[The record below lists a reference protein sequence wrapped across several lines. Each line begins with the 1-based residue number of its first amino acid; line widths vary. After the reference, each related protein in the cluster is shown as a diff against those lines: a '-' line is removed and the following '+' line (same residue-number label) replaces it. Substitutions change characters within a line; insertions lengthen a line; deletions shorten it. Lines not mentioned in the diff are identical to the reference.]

1 MALAKSCVPDV
12 PRPRALLR
20 ELRRRSLSAFVEA
33 SFMELGGEGFAP
45 NWHIDAITWHLEEV
59 ERGAIKRLIITL
71 PPRHLKSFTA
81 TVAYPAWVLGRD
93 PRRKVIAVSYSQD
106 LAKNLSG
113 EFRRIVELPMYRQL
127 FPDARLSS
135 RKNTETEQAMTSGGF
150 RYATSVGGTLTGRG
164 GDIIIVD
171 DPIKADASMSDAER
185 TSVNDWF
192 RNSLL
197 SRLDNKKEGAI
208 VIVMQRL
215 HEDDLVGHLTERDD
229 HGWTV
234 LKIPA
239 IATENIHYRIGNGAE
254 RRVYHRK
261 ADEPIQA
268 IREDLH
274 QLKCLKRDV
283 GELRFAAQ
291 YQQEPMPLA
300 GNLIRRE
307 WIKSYAAPPEE
318 FDAIIQSWDTASN
331 GEEHNDFSVCS
342 TWGVLGQKYYLLDLC
357 RKKLDYP
364 DLRTEAIRL
373 ARKHRPGIIL
383 IERAGVGF
391 SLIKDLRLQHGEAHY
406 PKSTP
411 RGDKPS
417 RVAGVSSMIE
427 QGRMLIP
434 ADAWWRDTFLK
445 ELLAFP
451 SSRHDDQ
458 VDSVEQFLRY
468 MQSLGQRVPKFD
480 QSGRLVRERRS
491 VTNRR

>member
-1 MALAKSCVPDV
+1 MPAGLGAYNPDD
-12 PRPRALLR
+12 PIAFLR
-20 ELRRRSLSAFVEA
+20 ELRRHSLSAFVEA
-33 SFMELGGEGFAP
+33 SFLNLGGGNFAP
-45 NWHIDAITWHLEEV
+45 NWHIDTISWHLEQV
-59 ERGAIKRLIITL
+59 ERGAIKRLIIAL

-81 TVAYPAWVLGRD
+81 SVAFPAWVLGRN

-113 EFRRIVELPMYRQL
+113 EFRRIIELPMYRQL
-127 FPDARLSS
+127 FPEARLSH
-135 RKNTETEQAMTSGGF
+135 RKNTETEQAMSAGGF

-164 GDIIIVD
+164 GDIIIID

-192 RNSLL
+192 RNSVI
-197 SRLDNKKEGAI
+197 SRLDNKKDGAI

-229 HGWTV
+229 HGWTI

-239 IATENIHYRIGNGAE
+239 IATADTSYPTGNGE
-254 RRVYHRK
+254 QGSTYLRRSGAV
-261 ADEPIQA
+261 IQPS
-268 IREDLH
+268 REDRAHLDNLRH
-274 QLKCLKRDV
+274 DI

-307 WIKSYAAPPEE
+307 WIRSYAERPQE
-318 FDAIIQSWDTASN
+318 FDLVVQSWDTASN
-331 GEEHNDFSVCS
+331 GEEQNDFSVCT
-342 TWGVLGQKYYLLDLC
+342 TWGVLDKKYYLIDLC

-364 DLRTEAIRL
+364 DLRKEAIRL

-391 SLIKDLRLQHGEAHY
+391 SLIKDLPLQYAEAYY

-434 ADAWWRDTFLK
+434 QDALWRDAFLK
-445 ELLAFP
+445 ELLSFP
-451 SSRHDDQ
+451 SSKHDDQ
-458 VDSVEQFLRY
+458 VDSVEQFLRF
-468 MQSLGQRVPKFD
+468 MQALGKTTPRFD
-480 QSGRLVRERRS
+480 ENGRLVRERRD
-491 VTNRR
+491 VVHRR